1 MLRAIWELPVIRY
14 QLLEIPVEMLRLIET
29 ADLKGTGRRRGR
41 RSLGADIVQRGETLF
56 HVHFDGSDGKCQ
68 IRGLRVRD
76 CAMLATWDLQI
87 ED

>member
-1 MLRAIWELPVIRY
+1 MIRAIWELPVIR
-14 QLLEIPVEMLRLIET
+14 QLLEIPVELLRLIET

-41 RSLGADIVQRGETLF
+41 RSLGADVIRRRETLC

-76 CAMLATWDLQI
+76 CVMLAPWDLHI